1 MLEVFQPERLARADW
16 EKLFRQ
22 AALGLDPWSL
32 DLLALIGRFRE
43 FLSQTPVEMW
53 VPGRMVLAS
62 SVLLRMKSERM
73 EGQTTLPEAVEAVLA
88 AEEESE
94 PAEVYV
100 APELRLPVR
109 RQPKARLS
117 LADLRRALGG
127 ALTKPTRPKTSAAQL
142 PFPRGE
148 PFRTRALRLLRK
160 LLSLV
165 NGQRIIPFSQV
176 LEKPD
181 PADQVARFLEL
192 LYLDGQGKVRLHQP
206 QFLGEILIE
215 VPHDS

>member
-16 EKLFRQ
+16 EELFRQ
-22 AALGLDPWSL
+22 ATRGLDPWSL
-32 DLLALIGRFRE
+32 DLLVLIGRFRE

-73 EGQTTLPEAVEAVLA
+73 EGQTTLQEAVEAVLA

-94 PAEVYV
+94 PEVYV
-100 APELRLPVR
+100 APELRLPLR

-117 LADLRRALGG
+117 VADLRRALGV
-127 ALTKPTRPKTSAAQL
+127 ALTKPTRPKTSVAQP
-142 PFPRGE
+142 PFPGEE

-165 NGQRIIPFSQV
+165 NGQRIIPFSRV

-192 LYLDGQGKVRLHQP
+192 LYLDGQGKVQLHQP

>member
-1 MLEVFQPERLARADW
+1 MLEVFQPERLAQVDW
-16 EKLFRQ
+16 EELFRQ
-22 AALGLDPWSL
+22 ATRGLDPWSL
-32 DLLALIGRFRE
+32 DLLVLIGRFRE

-73 EGQTTLPEAVEAVLA
+73 AGQTTLQEAVEAVLA
-88 AEEESE
+88 AEEAEPE
-94 PAEVYV
+94 PAVYV
-100 APELRLPVR
+100 APELQLPLR

-117 LADLRRALGG
+117 VADLGRALSA
-127 ALTKPTRPKTSAAQL
+127 ALAKPARPKASLAQP
-142 PFPRGE
+142 PFPQEE

-165 NGQRIIPFSQV
+165 NGQRVIPFSQV

-181 PADQVARFLEL
+181 PADQVARFFEL
-192 LYLDGQGKVRLHQP
+192 LYLDGQGKVQLHQP